1 MIGPTLTLLAPLA
14 AVAVTVVV
22 VMIVVSFHRSHG
34 VTLLLTLAGLAVA
47 WLALLRRPIVS
58 SHSVTVL
65 LVFDDYA
72 RFYTGLVLAATAA
85 VSLLS
90 FGYLERRNERREE
103 YYLLLLL
110 ASLGSIVL
118 VAAAHFAALF
128 LGLELLSVSLYAL
141 IAYTRTYE
149 HSIEAAVKY
158 LVLAAVSAAF
168 LLFGMALVYA
178 ALGTMEF
185 GRMTAMP
192 ADAAD
197 QAVALAGVGLIVVG
211 FGFKLA
217 LVPFHLWTPDV
228 YQGAPAPVTAFVATV
243 SKGAMFAV
251 LLRYF
256 SAVDLRAHHT
266 LFLIFAILAIASM
279 AAGNLL
285 ALLQRNVKRMLAY
298 SSIAHLGY
306 LLVAFLASGV
316 LATTAI
322 TFYLVAYFVTMLG
335 AFGVVT
341 VLSSADGEAQE
352 LDEYRGLFARRPWLS
367 AIFTAM
373 LLSLAGIPLTAG
385 FVGKFYLTVAAG
397 GAALWSLLVVMMIAS
412 GIGLFYYL
420 RVVVAMFM
428 EPETAASAGREP
440 AQVPLAAGVTLVAL
454 TVALIWLGVYPAP
467 LIRLIRIAVIG
478 ELVRPRPEAKWV
490 VFYSLGDGPDKGIY
504 YDAHPIQ
511 QMSYQLTMLAYD
523 MNGEPLSFGHGAP
536 LRLRNET
543 QLGFKQVK
551 WIKGVEFVADFA
563 DIGGGYGGYNQ
574 DHEFF
579 GYRQSI

>member
-1 MIGPTLTLLAPLA
+1 MTVHTLTLLAPLMAIA
-14 AVAVTVVV
+14 ATVVV
-22 VMIVVSFHRSHG
+22 VLIVISIHRSHRIT
-34 VTLLLTLAGLAVA
+34 VVLTLAGITVA
-47 WLALLRRPIVS
+47 FLMLLRPAIAPPRS
-58 SHSVTVL
+58 ATAL

-72 RFYTGLVLAATAA
+72 RFYTGLILAATAA
-85 VSLLS
+85 VTLLS
-90 FGYLERRNERREE
+90 FGYLERRHEQRDE

-110 ASLGSIVL
+110 AALGSIVL
-118 VAAAHFAALF
+118 VAAVHFASLF

-141 IAYTRTYE
+141 IAYTRTRE

-178 ALGTMEF
+178 ELGTMAF
-185 GRMTAMP
+185 ARMTTMP
-192 ADAAD
+192 AGGPDRV
-197 QAVALAGVGLIVVG
+197 VALVGVGLIVVG

-256 SAVDLRAHHT
+256 TIIDVHAHHT

-279 AAGNLL
+279 VAGNLL
-285 ALLQRNVKRMLAY
+285 ALLQSNIKRLLAY

-306 LLVAFLASGV
+306 LVVAFLASGA
-316 LATTAI
+316 LAATAI
-322 TFYLVAYFVTMLG
+322 TFYLVAYFVTTIG

-341 VLSSADGEAQE
+341 VLSSGDGEAE
-352 LDEYRGLFARRPWLS
+352 HLDDYRGLFARRPWLS
-367 AIFTAM
+367 AAFLAM

-397 GAALWSLLVVMMIAS
+397 GAALWPLLIVMMITS

-420 RVVVAMFM
+420 RIVVAMFM
-428 EPETAASAGREP
+428 ESATGASAGREP
-440 AQVPLAAGVTLVAL
+440 SRLPLVAGLTLSAL

-467 LIRLIRIAVIG
+467 LIRLIRIVI
-478 ELVRPRPEAKWV
+478 V
-490 VFYSLGDGPDKGIY
+490 
-504 YDAHPIQ
+504 
-511 QMSYQLTMLAYD
+511 
-523 MNGEPLSFGHGAP
+523 
-536 LRLRNET
+536 
-543 QLGFKQVK
+543 
-551 WIKGVEFVADFA
+551 GV
-563 DIGGGYGGYNQ
+563 G
-574 DHEFF
+574 
-579 GYRQSI
+579 